1 MLLLNSAFVPHLVD
15 GLMLDPSHPRL
26 KDTMGNDT
34 DASILAVVQRDF
46 AHCISQISLFPP
58 GCEALKADP
67 AVLQALSTLR
77 DTAWSDDARLF
88 AEATLMVLSPPE
100 HLDLEAL
107 HVMMSCAWGPNARS
121 GLCAQTVLLSS
132 RCVAD
137 QWDVQEIVKRIGKI
151 VKLSR
156 LLTSGQSQN
165 ASCSRGPAAPAL
177 RRLVRS

>member
-1 MLLLNSAFVPHLVD
+1 MFLQGQLNCAQNFGAACRDAAKVMLLLNSAFIPHLID

-26 KDTMGNDT
+26 KDIMGNDT
-34 DASILAVVQRDF
+34 DASILSIVQRDF

-77 DTAWSDDARLF
+77 DAAWSDDARLF

-107 HVMMSCAWGPNARS
+107 HVMMSCTRTQPHCS
-121 GLCAQTVLLSS
+121 VCVLCAHGLTLESMRRRSVG
-132 RCVAD
+132 RPGDRKAD
-137 QWDVQEIVKRIGKI
+137 R
-151 VKLSR
+151 
-156 LLTSGQSQN
+156 
-165 ASCSRGPAAPAL
+165 
-177 RRLVRS
+177 

>member
-1 MLLLNSAFVPHLVD
+1 MLLLNSAFIPHLVD

-26 KDTMGNDT
+26 KDIMGNDT
-34 DASILAVVQRDF
+34 DTSILAIVQRDF

-77 DTAWSDDARLF
+77 DAAWSDDARLF

-107 HVMMSCAWGPNARS
+107 HVMMSCAWAPMLGLGGGRS
-121 GLCAQTVLLSS
+121 YS
-132 RCVAD
+132 RVDAS
-137 QWDVQEIVKRIGKI
+137 QISGT
-151 VKLSR
+151 SR
-156 LLTSGQSQN
+156 
-165 ASCSRGPAAPAL
+165 
-177 RRLVRS
+177 RS